1 MTPPNHNGALVIS
14 LDFELF
20 WGVRDFLTS
29 NASYWDNIAG
39 ERRAVKAILELFD
52 KYEISGTWA
61 TVGFLYSESV
71 EDWQRRRP
79 RTLPEYGDRELS
91 PYNDELA
98 KLGRDDSFYFAPDL
112 IELLRSDPRQ
122 EIATHTFSHYYCL
135 ESGQTRESFDADI
148 ETAVDTARERG
159 IKVESIVLP
168 RNQHNPDYDDI
179 LLKHGIRCYRGNQH
193 ARMYQFDTPTLYNPY
208 FRATRLLDTFLNVS
222 GNNTFRW
229 SDIWRHGI
237 ANVPASMFLRP
248 VSGDSSL
255 LSKLQ
260 FRRIINGIDQA
271 ARSGE
276 VFHLWWHPH
285 NFGTHLD
292 ENLLFLSAVFERFKE
307 LRAKY
312 GTESMTMI
320 GAAKQAEAM
329 V

>member
-1 MTPPNHNGALVIS
+1 MTSPNHNGALVIS

-20 WGVRDFLTS
+20 WGVRDFLML
-29 NASYWDNIAG
+29 NGSYWNNIAG
-39 ERRAVKAILELFD
+39 EKRAVKAIFELFK
-52 KYEISGTWA
+52 KYQTSATWA

-79 RTLPEYGDRELS
+79 RTLPEYKESKLS
-91 PYNDELA
+91 PYHEEIA
-98 KLGRDDSFYFAPDL
+98 KYGRDDSFYFAPDL
-112 IELLRSDPRQ
+112 IDLLKSNPRQ
-122 EIATHTFSHYYCL
+122 EVATHTFSHYYCL
-135 ESGQTRESFDADI
+135 ETGQTRESFEADI
-148 ETAVDTARERG
+148 ETAVEVAGERG
-159 IKVESIVLP
+159 IKVESIVFP
-168 RNQHNPDYDDI
+168 RNQHNPNYDDI
-179 LLKHGIRCYRGNQH
+179 LLKHGIRCYRGNQR
-193 ARMYQFDTPTLYNPY
+193 ARMYQFDTPTLNNPY
-208 FRATRLLDTFLNVS
+208 FRATRLFDTFLNVS
-222 GNNTFRW
+222 GNNTIRW
-229 SDIWRHGI
+229 SDIWHRGI

-248 VSGDSSL
+248 VSADGSF

-260 FRRIINGIDQA
+260 FRRIINGMDQA

-292 ENLLFLSAVFERFKE
+292 ENLLFLSAVFDRFKK

-312 GTESMTMI
+312 GMESMTMI